1 MDWFNDRRL
10 LEAVGTIPPA
20 EAEANS
26 YAALEPEDMAAQLT
40 EISLRSTRH
49 GSVRHEA
56 LAERRPHGTGAALGL
71 EREVVRSEDRQKERE
86 RWFARAAG
94 ARTFSETMLPCQ

>member
-1 MDWFNDRRL
+1 M
-10 LEAVGTIPPA
+10 
-20 EAEANS
+20 
-26 YAALEPEDMAAQLT
+26 
-40 EISLRSTRH
+40 
-49 GSVRHEA
+49 
-56 LAERRPHGTGAALGL
+56 ERAPHWAS